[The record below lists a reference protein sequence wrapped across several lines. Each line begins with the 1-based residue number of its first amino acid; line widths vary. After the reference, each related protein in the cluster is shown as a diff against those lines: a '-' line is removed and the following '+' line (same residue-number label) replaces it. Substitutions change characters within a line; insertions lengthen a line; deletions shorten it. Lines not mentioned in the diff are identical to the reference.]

1 MSRLNR
7 IYTARLLVFE
17 ISLRFTCSLTEILQM
32 QILLFAISVLVCFI
46 FLFYVPMANDVTLCW
61 CCCAQMA
68 NDGFP
73 VQFYCKP
80 NNYIESDNFIV
91 ARLSTFTSQLLMTG
105 MTISVRT
112 HYQRAHDVKMA
123 SY

>member
-1 MSRLNR
+1 
-7 IYTARLLVFE
+7 
-17 ISLRFTCSLTEILQM
+17 
-32 QILLFAISVLVCFI
+32 
-46 FLFYVPMANDVTLCW
+46 MANDVTLCW
-61 CCCAQMA
+61 CFCAQMA

-73 VQFYCKP
+73 IQFYCKP

-91 ARLSTFTSQLLMTG
+91 ARLSTFTSKLHMTG

-112 HYQRAHDVKMA
+112 HYQRAYEVKMG